1 MGASPA
7 SSQMHVKRCG
17 FVSAMAS
24 RIEELAALLIGASCV
39 RSLETAAVALG
50 EDGSAPRFVAAL
62 KAGTIE
68 MWDSTCPPVHTLL
81 VDRRENARGTRSRLS
96 VGRLWIEV

>member
-1 MGASPA
+1 
-7 SSQMHVKRCG
+7 
-17 FVSAMAS
+17 MAF

-50 EDGSAPRFVAAL
+50 ENSSAPRFVAAL
-62 KAGTIE
+62 KAATIE
-68 MWDSTCPPVHTLL
+68 MWDSTCPPVHEIL